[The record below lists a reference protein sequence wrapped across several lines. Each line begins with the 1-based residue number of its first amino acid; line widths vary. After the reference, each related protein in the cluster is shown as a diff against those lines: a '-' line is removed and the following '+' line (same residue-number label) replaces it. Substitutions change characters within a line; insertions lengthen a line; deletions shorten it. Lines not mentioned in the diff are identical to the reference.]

1 MTAIRRLSK
10 DQIQKVI
17 LSAIGFVF
25 LLYVYFTFFLG
36 PLSRSRATMEQ
47 TMVALQNKLGSSK
60 TEMRRTASL
69 EHEAGAATAR
79 YAALQ
84 ALAPDGAP
92 LAWFPPRIKTFFA
105 NEGIDKAAAQLGSS
119 DNPKEP
125 ELSGWSRYTWM
136 ISLPEADYA
145 ALGKAVANLENSE
158 PLLAIDRL
166 TIRTQIEQ
174 PQFQQVEIVATNTI
188 QKR

>member
-1 MTAIRRLSK
+1 MTAIRKLSK

-36 PLSRSRATMEQ
+36 PLSRSRAAMEQ

-69 EHEAGAATAR
+69 EHEAGAATTR

-105 NEGIDKAAAQLGSS
+105 NEGIDKAAAQLATS
-119 DNPKEP
+119 DIPKEP
-125 ELSGWSRYTWM
+125 ELSGWSKYTWM

>member
-1 MTAIRRLSK
+1 MSALRKLSK
-10 DQIQKVI
+10 DQIQKLA
-17 LSAIGFVF
+17 LSALGFVF
-25 LLYVYFTFFLG
+25 LLYVYFSFFLG
-36 PLSRSRATMEQ
+36 PLTRSRATTEQ
-47 TMVALQNKLGSSK
+47 TMADLQDKLGSSK
-60 TEMRRTASL
+60 TDLRKTASL
-69 EHEAGAATAR
+69 EREAGTATAR

-84 ALAPDGAP
+84 ALTPDGAAI
-92 LAWFPPRIKTFFA
+92 AWFPPRIKTFFA
-105 NEGIDKAAAQLGSS
+105 NEGIDKAAAQLGNS

-125 ELSGWSRYTWM
+125 GLSGWSKYTWL

-145 ALGKAVANLENSE
+145 ALGKAVADLENTE

-166 TIRTQIEQ
+166 TIRTQTEQ